1 MNNKSQPVEPVEG
14 KKRIPPPG
22 TMAYAQW
29 KRRQELSG
37 QTPET
42 RKTGKPASQQTAQE
56 ASQKADQEAGQPAAK
71 EPRRS
76 ASQPA
81 SSPGVSTVI
90 ATESVLTKR
99 LKPLAGE
106 EPTRKTTFLVTPDEA
121 EILEELKLQLR
132 RRFKIKTTKNDIVR
146 AAIRLV
152 GQDFAKNQQTSFLAR
167 KLERK

>member
-14 KKRIPPPG
+14 KERIPPPG

-29 KRRQELSG
+29 KRRQELIG

-42 RKTGKPASQQTAQE
+42 QETGKPASQETTQQAGQE
-56 ASQKADQEAGQPAAK
+56 AVLPADK
-71 EPRRS
+71 ETKRTSSR
-76 ASQPA
+76 PA
-81 SSPGVSTVI
+81 SRPVGSTVI
-90 ATESVLTKR
+90 AAESVLTKR

-132 RRFKIKTTKNDIVR
+132 RRFKIRATKNDIVR

-152 GQDFAKNQQTSFLAR
+152 GQDFAKNQQTSFLVR
-167 KLERK
+167 KLDGK

>member
-14 KKRIPPPG
+14 KERIPPPG

-42 RKTGKPASQQTAQE
+42 RKTGKPASPETGQVASHKAGQE
-56 ASQKADQEAGQPAAK
+56 AIQPVDK
-71 EPRRS
+71 EPRRM
-76 ASQPA
+76 ASRQASGPA
-81 SSPGVSTVI
+81 GSTVI
-90 ATESVLTKR
+90 AAEAVLTKR
-99 LKPLAGE
+99 LKPLADE

-132 RRFKIKTTKNDIVR
+132 RRFKVKATKNDIVR

-167 KLERK
+167 KLGRK